1 MAGRR
6 AMPLSD
12 DIRSLADQLLGRMD
26 EAREFY
32 VHSRQA
38 WRLMQQLAR
47 KGRPVGIVDLATKRH
62 LPTGDL
68 ESRAQK
74 YVTVQLAESTF
85 RDLSSLLED
94 WILGLIRLGLT
105 AYPEDMDLH
114 FDPATGQRRGKKQE
128 EIQIPLSRL
137 LHQRD
142 CTAILGGLIERIV
155 RDLTYERP
163 EKWFRYI
170 DSRLNLGYPD
180 TSQRARLTEMKAT
193 RDCLEHNR
201 GVINQDYLNK
211 AGTTARYA
219 AGDLVQIDE
228 PYLMECFTLL
238 RDIILAM
245 ADAAAGIASGPKPRL
260 RLHAGRRRG
269 KPTSP

>member
-1 MAGRR
+1 
-6 AMPLSD
+6 MPLSD

-38 WRLMQQLAR
+38 WRLVQQLAR

-74 YVTVQLAESTF
+74 YVTVQLAELTF

-94 WILGLIRLGLT
+94 WILGLIRLWLT
-105 AYPEDMDLH
+105 AYPEDMDLN

-128 EIQIPLSRL
+128 EVQIPPSRL

-180 TSQRARLTEMKAT
+180 TLQRARLSEMKAA

-211 AGTTARYA
+211 AGTAARYA
-219 AGDLVQIDE
+219 VGDLVQIDE

-238 RDIILAM
+238 RDVALAM
-245 ADAAAGIASGPKPRL
+245 ADAAAGVASGPKPSR
-260 RLHAGRRRG
+260 RFHGNRRRG